1 MSKETLDNFGQTS
14 KNLNNDLT
22 TLRQELIIAIQRQA
36 RRGSLNFTY
45 RILSPDTKL
54 LFLIESGYGRFFA
67 EVLTRPEIRVSE
79 LEPAD
84 NPWELILDYPS
95 VSSKNVCRQ
104 IPAFLWSYYPHFPEL
119 QINVFKSLR
128 DFHTHNRAANV
139 KI

>member
-1 MSKETLDNFGQTS
+1 MPKETLDNSGQTS

-22 TLRQELIIAIQRQA
+22 ALRQELIIATQHQA
-36 RRGSLNFTY
+36 KKGSLNFTY

-67 EVLTRPEIRVSE
+67 EVLTRPEIHVSE

-95 VSSKNVCRQ
+95 VSLKNVCRQ
-104 IPAFLWSYYPHFPEL
+104 IPAFLWSYYPHFSEL

-128 DFHTHNRAANV
+128 DFRAHNPAANV